1 MTKQCKAHTKR
12 GTRCPNAAGADGF
25 CFTHSPTRAAE
36 RKAARKL
43 GGFNRR
49 AAVRVSGNEAVQ
61 IKDMGDVLR
70 LINAVIADVWALEN
84 SPARGRVLLGA
95 ADMAIKALTNGEL
108 EERVK
113 AIESRLN
120 NGNAQNAT

>member
-12 GTRCPNAAGADGF
+12 GTRCPNAAGPDGF

-49 AAVRVSGNEAVQ
+49 RRVSGDEAVQ
-61 IKDMGDVLR
+61 VKDMADVLR
-70 LINAVIADVWALEN
+70 LINAVIVDVWQLEN

-108 EERVK
+108 EERVRVL
-113 AIESRLN
+113 ESRLN
-120 NGNAQNAT
+120 SGNAPGTH